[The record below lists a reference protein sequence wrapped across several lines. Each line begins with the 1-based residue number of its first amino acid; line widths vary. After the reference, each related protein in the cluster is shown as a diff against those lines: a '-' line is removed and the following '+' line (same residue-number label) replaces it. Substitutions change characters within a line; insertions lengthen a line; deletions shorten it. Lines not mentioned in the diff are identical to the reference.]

1 MPHNEIKILL
11 IEDDSDDIYLIKNYL
26 EKDKK
31 TKYHFQTFSSLRES
45 KKHLGCCEHDVVI
58 LDLGLE
64 DSEGLDTLKKFITFK
79 FNAPIIV
86 LTGINNEEMGEKAIK
101 IGAED
106 YLSKSMLNQALL
118 TKTIKYSIE
127 RHALYL
133 KIKTQAEQD
142 PLTKLPNRKVFFEK
156 LETLINQGKR
166 NQLTIAL
173 IMIDLD
179 GFKPIN
185 DTLGHQ
191 AGDELLQKFSARLKK
206 TVRISDAIARFGGD
220 EFCMLVTN
228 YKNTEELLQIVN
240 NKHEE
245 LNKPYLIDNNG
256 KNESIQIGVSM
267 GVAEWHKDISSKKL
281 IAIADQALYKSKETN
296 KGGITLGSCCKKR
309 EG

>member
-1 MPHNEIKILL
+1 MSHNEIKILL

-26 EKDKK
+26 DKDKK
-31 TKYHFQTFSSLRES
+31 TQYHIETFSSLSES
-45 KKHLGCCEHDVVI
+45 KKHLPCCKYDVII

-64 DSEGLDTLKKFITFK
+64 DSEGLETLEKFITFK

-86 LTGINNEEMGEKAIK
+86 LTGINNEEVGEKAIK

-106 YLSKSMLNQALL
+106 YLPKNMLSQALL

-142 PLTKLPNRKVFFEK
+142 PLTQLPNRKVFFEK

-166 NQLTIAL
+166 KQLTIAL

-191 AGDELLQKFSARLKK
+191 AGDELLQKFSTRLKK
-206 TVRISDAIARFGGD
+206 SVRVSDAIARFGGD

-228 YKNTEELLQIVN
+228 YKNTEKLLQIVG
-240 NKHEE
+240 NKHKE
-245 LNKPYLIDNNG
+245 LSKPYLIKHNG
-256 KNESIQIGVSM
+256 KDLPIQVGVSM
-267 GVAEWHKDISSKKL
+267 GIAEWHKDFSSKKL
-281 IAIADQALYKSKETN
+281 ITIADKALYKSKEAN
-296 KGGITLGSCCKKR
+296 KGGVTLDSCCDEKDD
-309 EG
+309 